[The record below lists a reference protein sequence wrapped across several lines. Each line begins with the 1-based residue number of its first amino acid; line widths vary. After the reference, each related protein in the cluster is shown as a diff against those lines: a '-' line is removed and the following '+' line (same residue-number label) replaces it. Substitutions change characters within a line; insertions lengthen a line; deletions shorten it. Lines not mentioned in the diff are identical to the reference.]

1 MYRIKLSLEFV
12 KRKVAYLRTAFYNRI
27 LQQISNMGMTET
39 MSIPVDSRGFLLKHR
54 DGWQETHGV
63 WVAFP
68 RNERYGEY
76 QTMKLTGLP
85 RSIAVVKRA
94 VGAVLEEAKS
104 EREAFLERKKRRE
117 GHRWTTQKNTRVVV
131 VTRTPQKGGN
141 MFMGL
146 DCENA
151 RDPSPKPVERLVN
164 SIPVLGTKKT
174 IALQGAWATGAP
186 KSCTGASE
194 ETVVSWSDEPAL
206 GAWGDE

>member
-1 MYRIKLSLEFV
+1 MV
-12 KRKVAYLRTAFYNRI
+12 
-27 LQQISNMGMTET
+27 MTET

-54 DGWQETHGV
+54 DAWKEIHGV

-68 RNERYGEY
+68 RNERYGGF
-76 QTMKLTGLP
+76 QTMKLTGLS

-94 VGAVLEEAKS
+94 VGVVLSEAKS

-117 GHRWTTQKNTRVVV
+117 GMRRTTRKKTSAVVV

-164 SIPVLGTKKT
+164 RVPVLGTKKT
-174 IALQGAWATGAP
+174 VALQGAWATGGP
-186 KSCTGASE
+186 QSCTGASE